1 MAKASNCLPTNLS
14 SITRKKSH
22 FLCCPVICTMR
33 WELLYCYRYS
43 CEATS
48 VHSYLL
54 RWLKYVSNCLKSS
67 YKCLN
72 YMYTVANQTAVYVKC
87 VAMNNGYL
95 MMEGSFDCTALR
107 INISMGTG
115 REL

>member
-1 MAKASNCLPTNLS
+1 
-14 SITRKKSH
+14 
-22 FLCCPVICTMR
+22 
-33 WELLYCYRYS
+33 
-43 CEATS
+43 
-48 VHSYLL
+48 
-54 RWLKYVSNCLKSS
+54 
-67 YKCLN
+67 
-72 YMYTVANQTAVYVKC
+72 MYTVANQTAVYVKC